1 MVSFSHSQWA
11 PLIRWPLGVM
21 GGGSP
26 PVPVAW
32 VWLLV
37 YKMWDHFGPAKAV
50 RTVWLREL
58 KPEGKVLHNRNPLF
72 SWTQV
77 YIVPHFNNGCTI
89 VLLALVPS
97 ICLQT
102 SLEILFAASS
112 SLVECLSRQAD
123 GVEGKL
129 IIAAIINSGT
139 FSSVYLATLKKD
151 SSEKVAIKHL
161 VPTSIYTRLENEIYC
176 LKEMGYVYTMC
187 VVGATPPTYQTA
199 ICFLYCGHCFFFFFF
214 SSVGRIILSP
224 FMPTS
229 DVRTMWHW

>member
-37 YKMWDHFGPAKAV
+37 CKMWDHFGPAKAV

-176 LKEMGYVYTMC
+176 LKEMGYVIQC
-187 VVGATPPTYQTA
+187 VLWVPPPQPIRLLYVFCTVGIA
-199 ICFLYCGHCFFFFFF
+199 FFF